1 MKVFVRV
8 RVKTWAYLMDYD
20 SEKKRAKG
28 TEKCI
33 IKKELVK
40 NYKDCLFNNKII
52 LKSQQAFT
60 SNHHDV

>member
-20 SEKKRAKG
+20 SKKKRAKG
-28 TEKCI
+28 TEKRI

-40 NYKDCLFNNKII
+40 NYKYCLFNNKII